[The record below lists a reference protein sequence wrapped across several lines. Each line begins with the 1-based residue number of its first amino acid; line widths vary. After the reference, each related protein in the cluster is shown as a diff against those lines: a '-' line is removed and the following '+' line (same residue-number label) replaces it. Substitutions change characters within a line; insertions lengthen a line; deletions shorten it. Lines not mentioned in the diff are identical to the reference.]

1 MTRGSRKPV
10 LVVDLDGTLLRSD
23 ILFETFWSALA
34 KDWRTPF
41 QAARSLLQSRAAL
54 KRELARSGP
63 LDIETLPFDPDV
75 IAYVQDWR
83 AKGGQAALVTAS
95 DEKIAKEIVDHLG
108 IFDEVYGSDGV
119 HNLKGRAKAEFLK
132 DHYGDGYA
140 YMGDAQAD
148 IPVWS
153 QATRAITVNAPSDL
167 RSKADALGTEVE
179 HLQTQSITIKPYIKA
194 IRPHQWLKNILIFLP
209 MLAAHQYD
217 WGTFFAA
224 LLAFISFSM
233 VASSA
238 YVMNDLLDLAADR
251 AHPRKC
257 KRPFAS
263 GAIPIAHGTWMAF
276 GMLGLGAIIAA
287 SVNMAFLGIMIFYY
301 VATTAYSLNLKR
313 RIVVDIMMLAGLY
326 TTRIIAGGMATQIPL
341 SVWLLAFSVFFFLS
355 LASVKRQAELIDMAK
370 RNKMEAAGRGYQVD
384 DLPLISQVAI
394 SSGYVSVLVM
404 ALYINSPI
412 VKQLYKSP
420 LALWVVCLILLYWLT
435 RIIMITHR
443 GHMHDDPVV
452 FAAKD
457 RTSQLCFLAILFC
470 VVWGALL

>member
-1 MTRGSRKPV
+1 MTSEARKPV

-23 ILFETFWSALA
+23 ILFETFWSALGKNWQTLFKSA
-34 KDWRTPF
+34 SALSHSK
-41 QAARSLLQSRAAL
+41 ARLKHAL
-54 KRELARSGP
+54 AEAGP
-63 LDIETLPFDPDV
+63 VDVETLPYDPEV
-75 IAYVQDWR
+75 IAYVEDWR
-83 AKGGQAALVTAS
+83 RKGGQTALVTAS
-95 DEKIAKEIVDHLG
+95 DETIAKDIFDHLG

-119 HNLKGRAKAEFLK
+119 RNLKGPAKATFLK
-132 DHYGDGYA
+132 NHYEDGFA

-153 QATRAITVNAPSDL
+153 QANRAITVNAPTKL
-167 RSKADALGTEVE
+167 RSTVDDLSPEVD
-179 HLQTQSITIKPYIKA
+179 HLSTQVTSLKPYIKA
-194 IRPHQWLKNILIFLP
+194 IRPHQWLKNILVFLP

-217 WGTFFAA
+217 WGTFWAS

-276 GMLGLGAIIAA
+276 GMLATGAIIAA
-287 SVNMAFLGIMIFYY
+287 SVNWAFLGAMTFYY
-301 VATTAYSLNLKR
+301 VATTAYSLNIKR
-313 RIVVDIMMLAGLY
+313 RIVIDIITLAGLY
-326 TTRIIAGGMATQIPL
+326 TTRIIAGGYATQIPL

-355 LASVKRQAELIDMAK
+355 LASVKRQAELIDTAK
-370 RNKMEAAGRGYQVD
+370 RGAMEATGRGYQVD

-404 ALYINSPI
+404 ALYINSPN
-412 VKQLYKSP
+412 VMELYRSP
-420 LALWVVCLILLYWLT
+420 TALWVVCLILLYWLT
-435 RIIMITHR
+435 RVTMITHR

-470 VVWGALL
+470 AVWGALL

>member
-1 MTRGSRKPV
+1 MTQGSRKSV

-41 QAARSLLQSRAAL
+41 QAARSLSQSRAVL

-63 LDIETLPFDPDV
+63 LDIETLPYDQDV
-75 IAYVQDWR
+75 IAYVKEWR

-95 DEKIAKEIVDHLG
+95 DEKIAREIGDHLG
-108 IFDEVYGSDGV
+108 IFDEIYGSDGV
-119 HNLKGRAKAEFLK
+119 NNLKGRAKAGFLK

-140 YMGDAQAD
+140 YMGDAPAD

-153 QATRAITVNAPSDL
+153 QAERAITVNAPTGL
-167 RSKADALGTEVE
+167 RNKAEALGTEVE
-179 HLQTQSITIKPYIKA
+179 HLQTRSNTIKPYIKA

-224 LLAFISFSM
+224 FMAFVSFSM

-287 SVNMAFLGIMIFYY
+287 SVNMAFLGIMVFYY

-355 LASVKRQAELIDMAK
+355 LASVKRQAELIDTAK
-370 RNKMEAAGRGYQVD
+370 RDKMEAAGRGYQVD

-412 VKQLYKSP
+412 VTQLYSSP

-443 GHMHDDPVV
+443 GHMLDDPVV